1 MPILE
6 RIFWKKQRVPKIDR
20 YFIFFC
26 LVCLGFNSYGQK
38 FTADIGAGL
47 GWASAI
53 DDTRLPSGVTKTPLR
68 GLLHAGINYHI
79 SSNVLLGFEAN
90 TSFFI
95 DPTVLL
101 LLSSDEANANEDGTI
116 IMDPLN
122 YNAHN
127 LVLKGAHYFDYKGF
141 RPYLALGTGLHFN
154 VQLLDFFVDG
164 ERQRQTTT
172 NFVLMPEIGV
182 EIGDF
187 TVALRSV
194 IGGKTDA
201 FAGINEREENV
212 RLEQNRFFVFYL
224 KGSYRFK
231 L

>member
-1 MPILE
+1 L
-6 RIFWKKQRVPKIDR
+6 
-20 YFIFFC
+20 Y
-26 LVCLGFNSYGQK
+26 SQK
-38 FTADIGAGL
+38 FTADVGAGL
-47 GWASAI
+47 GWVSAL

-68 GLLHAGINYHI
+68 GLLYAGINYHI
-79 SSNVLLGFEAN
+79 SSSVLIGFEAN
-90 TSFFI
+90 TSFYI

-101 LLSSDEANANEDGTI
+101 PLSSNEPNALEDGTI
-116 IMDPLN
+116 IMYTLN
-122 YNAHN
+122 FNAHN

-141 RPYLALGTGLHFN
+141 RPYLAFGTGLHFN

-172 NFVLMPEIGV
+172 NFILMPEFGV

-187 TVALRSV
+187 SVALRSV

-201 FAGINEREENV
+201 FQSVNERQENV
-212 RLEQNRFFVFYL
+212 RLEQNRFFIFYL